1 MKNSNITL
9 NENAIREAAYFIW
22 KNNGCPANTSLQD
35 WNAAI
40 NQLTSLAT
48 LNSAA
53 KSISSSSKTSSS
65 KTLASFQNNQ
75 EKIFQ
80 IIFLL
85 VNERLR
91 MRSLFS

>member
-53 KSISSSSKTSSS
+53 KSISS
-65 KTLASFQNNQ
+65 KTLAS
-75 EKIFQ
+75 KASA
-80 IIFLL
+80 L
-85 VNERLR
+85 VKKTLVKTA
-91 MRSLFS
+91 SKTTKKKSSK